1 MISAVRADD
10 LIPVGVAAFETAI
23 RNAGRLTAQ
32 DRLAAVA
39 GPTGERGCRDGLE
52 LNAQPRVTAITR
64 GRCGDGGRTSI
75 SHDVIRVASTAHSTH
90 RQEAL
95 PGRYRGLEQRRRL
108 SPDGSTQAVRG
119 HVPPS
124 RRTPDNREMWV
135 SFPEPAVGGVRDSGN
150 PLSSPSVTERAAAG
164 KAAWLMYTRRQAEPG
179 LACHLDYWELAAA
192 NAEMPVR
199 LERAASLA
207 SKEARPE
214 RIQAGLFPAPL
225 GGVGATGR

>member
-10 LIPVGVAAFETAI
+10 LIPVGVAAFETAV
-23 RNAGRLTAQ
+23 RDAGRLTAQ

-64 GRCGDGGRTSI
+64 GRCGNGGRCGI

-90 RQEAL
+90 RQESL

-135 SFPEPAVGGVRDSGN
+135 SFPEPAVGGL
-150 PLSSPSVTERAAAG
+150 PAAALSVTDGLERG
-164 KAAWLMYTRRQAEPG
+164 FPESRKAAWLMYTRRQAEPG

-192 NAEMPVR
+192 NAKMPAR